1 MYVCMYVCMYR
12 HMYLHMYI
20 HMYMYIYIYRNEYI
34 NIHIFIFMNIYIYMY
49 EYVHMLICMA
59 FDGLLEALFWPRPP
73 LTTPVGLLFFQR
85 CLVTCHVLYAPFLV
99 FVLSH
104 VIFCIFIWVGRVG
117 GAKNILSPLLL
128 AGALNFVKLLRHR
141 LLMLRLSS
149 FVL

>member
-1 MYVCMYVCMYR
+1 MN
-12 HMYLHMYI
+12 
-20 HMYMYIYIYRNEYI
+20 IY
-34 NIHIFIFMNIYIYMY
+34 IYIYMY

-73 LTTPVGLLFFQR
+73 LTTPVGLLFFSALS
-85 CLVTCHVLYAPFLV
+85 CYMSCFVCSFLV

-104 VIFCIFIWVGRVG
+104 VIFCIFIWVGVG